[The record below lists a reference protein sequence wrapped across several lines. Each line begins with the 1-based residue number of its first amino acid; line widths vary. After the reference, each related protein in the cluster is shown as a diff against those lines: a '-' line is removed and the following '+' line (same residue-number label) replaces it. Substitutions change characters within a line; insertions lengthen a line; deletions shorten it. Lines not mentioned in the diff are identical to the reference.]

1 LQETKSLY
9 DNEIRE
15 KESQL
20 ASKVEEALK
29 LAKDLEDEKTKGA
42 EELEIL
48 QLEMEEVKEQKE
60 MLISQIAQQA

>member
-60 MLISQIAQQA
+60 MLINQIAQQA